1 MREQPALGVEHQ
13 GQELGLPLPEDIAL
27 ITGGFVRRKDV
38 PEKVSEE
45 EALAIIHRAINSEG
59 AKKL

>member
-1 MREQPALGVEHQ
+1 MKVVPSKPENGETAKRLTGV
-13 GQELGLPLPEDIAL
+13 LKSL